1 MEVDMFRE
9 KRRKIAGEYDEG
21 MRAAEH
27 IHIVG
32 PGDVITSDSG
42 YMRGHGTYSQDG
54 KLIAT
59 VSGVVEKVNKLIC
72 VKPIKSRYT
81 GEVGDVVI
89 GRVTEIAA
97 KRWKIDTNSRLESV
111 LMLSAVNL
119 PGGVLRRRS
128 AEDELMMR
136 HYFREGDMISAE
148 VQSIFHDGALSL
160 HTRSLKYGKLK
171 FGTLCVVPASL
182 IKRCKTHF
190 HTLPCGVQCV
200 IGNNGYIWL
209 APAKRVRIG
218 PEGEEIEEGDEEE
231 DEEEGLDEGKAV
243 AGKDIKASA
252 LATLAKISREEREN
266 VARVKNCIEALCK
279 VYKSIYDTTIIY
291 TYEASLKY
299 PVKDLL
305 RPDIIEEITCMGAA
319 VTTE

>member
-1 MEVDMFRE
+1 MNVDMFTIAQFHE
-9 KRRKIAGEYDEG
+9 KKQKLDKN
-21 MRAAEH
+21 
-27 IHIVG
+27 IVPDVQIVS

-42 YMRGHGTYSQDG
+42 YMRGHGTYSEGG

-72 VKPIKSRYT
+72 VRPLKARYT
-81 GEVGDVVI
+81 GEVGDVVV

-97 KRWKIDTNSRLESV
+97 KRWKIDTNSKLESV

-136 HYFREGDMISAE
+136 YYFREGDVISAE
-148 VQSIFHDGALSL
+148 IQSIFQDGSLSL

-171 FGTLCVVPASL
+171 FGTLCTVPASL

-190 HTLPCGVQCV
+190 HTFPCGVDCI

-209 APAKRVRIG
+209 APSRAN
-218 PEGEEIEEGDEEE
+218 EGMEDVEEM
-231 DEEEGLDEGKAV
+231 
-243 AGKDIKASA
+243 GKDGNSESKIDVVCDVSA
-252 LATLAKISREEREN
+252 DDREN
-266 VARVKNCIEALCK
+266 VARVKNCIDALSK

-305 RPDIIEEITCMGAA
+305 KPEVIQDIT
-319 VTTE
+319 VHSDTS